1 MKKPQHPADDFFHNA
16 KKWKVEMELLRE
28 VILESGLTETVKWG
42 QPVYVSEEKNIV
54 LVNSFKDKCIIGFFK
69 GVLLTDKKGILEK
82 QGENTQSARIL
93 SFTDTKAI
101 EKLRPTIKSY
111 IQEAIKVEASG
122 KTIDYKSVTDYQI
135 PEEFEKRLN
144 GSDKLKKAFNSL
156 TPGRQRAYLM
166 YFAAA
171 KQSATR
177 ESRIDQYTKRIL
189 DGKGINDCICGL
201 SKRMP
206 GCDGS
211 HKYAK

>member
-1 MKKPQHPADDFFHNA
+1 MRDLKQTADQFFLNA
-16 KKWKVEMELLRE
+16 RKWNSEMNMLRQI
-28 VILESGLTETVKWG
+28 VLACGLTETIKWG
-42 QPVYVSEEKNIV
+42 QPVYVREGKNIV
-54 LVNSFKDKCIIGFFK
+54 LINSFKDKCVLGFFK
-69 GVLLTDKKGILEK
+69 GALLKDKKGILVQ
-82 QGENTQSARIL
+82 QGENSQSARIL
-93 SFTDTKAI
+93 SFTETKSIEKFETIIKAYVREAI
-101 EKLRPTIKSY
+101 EI
-111 IQEAIKVEASG
+111 EASG
-122 KTIDYKSVTDYQI
+122 KTIEYKSVTDYQI

-166 YFAAA
+166 YFAGA